1 MTNDLHIH
9 LVYVTRYRRNLLS
22 VLAIDDLR
30 RIFTDVC
37 AKFEATL
44 IECDGEG

>member
-9 LVYVTRYRRNLLS
+9 LVFVTKDRRNVLS
-22 VLAIDDLR
+22 VPAINDLR

-37 AKFEATL
+37 VKFEATL